1 MDRYVVE
8 HFKEANIPL
17 DTMWNDIDYMDEYK
31 DFTTDPIRFPI
42 PELRAFVDELHEN
55 GQHYVMIIDPGK
67 VSPILSLSCSSM
79 VEVRTH
85 GLENP
90 NFDLIDPC
98 LPIFQGHAPNLLSLS
113 QNVNHEWNH

>member
-67 VSPILSLSCSSM
+67 VSPIPSCHVVTWSTLM
-79 VEVRTH
+79 
-85 GLENP
+85 
-90 NFDLIDPC
+90 DLKTLI
-98 LPIFQGHAPNLLSLS
+98 LT
-113 QNVNHEWNH
+113 

>member
-67 VSPILSLSCSSM
+67 SFTIDPILSCSNM
-79 VEVRTH
+79 VD
-85 GLENP
+85 NP
-90 NFDLIDPC
+90 HFMDLKTLI
-98 LPIFQGHAPNLLSLS
+98 LT
-113 QNVNHEWNH
+113 